1 MLRYTLLLL
10 WSLGVA
16 PIQAQ
21 IKECEVLSLT
31 DAIVVSEYLP
41 CSRIDSFY
49 IEGNHYIYFD
59 GRAVPFKTNA
69 SFNKFLIDHY
79 KSNAYIP
86 ECLYTIDEDPI
97 LDYLLYDYTYNLYY
111 SKFERR
117 NLEKKGRID
126 SNDIYMRKDD
136 QKLYVAYA
144 FDGEIVMYKMRKKI
158 VLHKGFNDSLIEKK
172 PIRSSR
178 FAVLKKAR
186 LLRSLTIEESNS
198 MKLEKKENSSIFVF
212 TPE

>member
-10 WSLGVA
+10 WSLAVA
-16 PIQAQ
+16 PVQAQ
-21 IKECEVLSLT
+21 ISQCEVINLT

-59 GRAVPFKTNA
+59 GRAIPFKTNA
-69 SFNKFLIDHY
+69 SFNKFIIDHF
-79 KSNAYIP
+79 KSNVYIP

-97 LDYLLYDYTYNLYY
+97 LDYLLYDYTYNLYN

-126 SNDIYMRKDD
+126 SNDIYMRKDG

-158 VLHKGFNDSLIEKK
+158 ILHKGFNDSLIEKK

-186 LLRSLTIEESNS
+186 LLRSLTIEESNL

-212 TPE
+212 RPE

>member
-10 WSLGVA
+10 WSLAVA
-16 PIQAQ
+16 PVQAQ
-21 IKECEVLSLT
+21 ISQCEVINLT

-59 GRAVPFKTNA
+59 GRAIPFKTNA
-69 SFNKFLIDHY
+69 SFNKFIIDHF
-79 KSNAYIP
+79 KSNVYIP
-86 ECLYTIDEDPI
+86 ECLYTIDEGPI
-97 LDYLLYDYTYNLYY
+97 LDYLLYDYTYNLYN

-126 SNDIYMRKDD
+126 SNDIYMRKDG

-158 VLHKGFNDSLIEKK
+158 ILHKGFNDSLIEKK

-186 LLRSLTIEESNS
+186 LLKSLTIEESNS
-198 MKLEKKENSSIFVF
+198 MKLGKKENSCIYVF

>member
-1 MLRYTLLLL
+1 MLRYTLLL
-10 WSLGVA
+10 WSLAVA
-16 PIQAQ
+16 PVQAQ
-21 IKECEVLSLT
+21 ISQCEVINLT

-59 GRAVPFKTNA
+59 GRAIPFKTNA
-69 SFNKFLIDHY
+69 SFNKFIIDHF
-79 KSNAYIP
+79 KSNVYIP

-97 LDYLLYDYTYNLYY
+97 LDYLLYDYTYNLYN

-126 SNDIYMRKDD
+126 SNDIYMRKDG

-158 VLHKGFNDSLIEKK
+158 ILHKGFNDSLIEKK

-186 LLRSLTIEESNS
+186 LLKSLTIEESNS
-198 MKLEKKENSSIFVF
+198 MKLGKKENSCIYVF

>member
-10 WSLGVA
+10 WSLAVA
-16 PIQAQ
+16 PVQAQ
-21 IKECEVLSLT
+21 ISQCEVINLT

-59 GRAVPFKTNA
+59 GRAIPFKTNA
-69 SFNKFLIDHY
+69 SFNKFIIDHF
-79 KSNAYIP
+79 KSNVYIP

-97 LDYLLYDYTYNLYY
+97 LDYLLYDYTYNLYN

-126 SNDIYMRKDD
+126 SNDIYMRKDG

-158 VLHKGFNDSLIEKK
+158 ILHKGFNDSLIEKK

-186 LLRSLTIEESNS
+186 LLKSLTIEESNS
-198 MKLEKKENSSIFVF
+198 MKLGKKENSCIYVF